1 MRAVD
6 AGARGA
12 RLAARVLTD
21 ALAEGTD
28 AYWLRRAEVFELAA
42 PRPGDF
48 NGRATRAELV
58 ERAERC
64 RSTAA
69 ACRARASLEEHGQP
83 IPADLLR
90 VLQEVA

>member
-1 MRAVD
+1 V
-6 AGARGA
+6 GVRGA

-21 ALAEGTD
+21 ALAEGTA
-28 AYWLRRAEVFELAA
+28 AYWLRRAETFEAAA
-42 PRPGDF
+42 PRSTDY

-83 IPADLLR
+83 IPAELLR